1 MSNEPNIC
9 VVSLIGKSQF
19 SQNDTKAW
27 KLNSLL
33 QKNVFKHDSSLSE
46 KSVKNLNLQECDQ
59 SGSKPDNFHL
69 KTHLD
74 QKNRVMYIH
83 FESIYDSGHLF
94 DVLVNKFDEET
105 DFYELWEDEQ
115 LKYVKTILFLFSIS
129 HLIIISNPTC
139 EFDISYIRLFR
150 IVDLLR
156 SKIQP
161 SVVELLKSL
170 DLSINK
176 DWIYAGRPCSP
187 RVLFTFENCQP
198 NILKS
203 SQSIE
208 KLQHSLE
215 DQIYNSLR
223 KSYVITNIS
232 NNSLFSIPV
241 NQEFVY
247 IHRHNHQ
254 ITNASRFLLSSF
266 NNHSVETTSPSV
278 DLEQFR
284 KFIFQHVQTAL
295 SVGFNDNIGRTN
307 IPPIFELTTP
317 TIWNKIYQSLFEFFL
332 CEPKTQK
339 VMSIY
344 AQLKDQIDIDVQF
357 SERRCKKVLPQAIN
371 LYQESLP
378 AHYSKDQHEQ
388 KLQLAIDYFQLNAR
402 GPKYNL
408 YLDQL
413 KSKCDEIWQ
422 NGRRLCESVSLTGQN
437 CVHELHYLMN
447 EGRAEDELEESEQT
461 RTEKSNRIEENTL
474 LLNQKA
480 KNYKIPTKTHSSGIL
495 TISASNCGE
504 FQRERK
510 DPFDLKEANL
520 DFYKEFEGVELI
532 KNKMVKKYIFKHAEE
547 SEFIYPMIHSEC
559 PLNSKSEFDS
569 WSLVSIGEYSDY
581 YPSSGLSQPG
591 FMTSHNFLIP
601 WELHVCNGQ
610 VSSLCSKQW
619 SKKNSEKSKSKN
631 SVELLEKKG
640 KTVTIKA
647 YIGLE
652 YECPLGHRFICS
664 GPDRIVRLF
673 NNGSV
678 KDDAY
683 KLLNCDMPLYTA
695 CPCRNTKESPSYMAQ
710 AMRVFIVTPPGL
722 VAEKGDDKKT
732 TTVNICIKPQVQPN
746 PQPCPVFWPSFED
759 SIVLEDNSIWV
770 LRLPYIYMGDD
781 QKPYY
786 RPKNFET
793 LNSCKI
799 LKSMFSV
806 VANN

>member
-1 MSNEPNIC
+1 M
-9 VVSLIGKSQF
+9 
-19 SQNDTKAW
+19 
-27 KLNSLL
+27 
-33 QKNVFKHDSSLSE
+33 
-46 KSVKNLNLQECDQ
+46 
-59 SGSKPDNFHL
+59 
-69 KTHLD
+69 
-74 QKNRVMYIH
+74 
-83 FESIYDSGHLF
+83 
-94 DVLVNKFDEET
+94 
-105 DFYELWEDEQ
+105 
-115 LKYVKTILFLFSIS
+115 
-129 HLIIISNPTC
+129 
-139 EFDISYIRLFR
+139 
-150 IVDLLR
+150 
-156 SKIQP
+156 
-161 SVVELLKSL
+161 
-170 DLSINK
+170 
-176 DWIYAGRPCSP
+176 
-187 RVLFTFENCQP
+187 
-198 NILKS
+198 
-203 SQSIE
+203 
-208 KLQHSLE
+208 E

-247 IHRHNHQ
+247 IHRNNQ
-254 ITNASRFLLSSF
+254 QKFNAFRSWSSSF
-266 NNHSVETTSPSV
+266 NNDSLDSSWQSL

-284 KFIFQHVQTAL
+284 KFIFQHIKTAL
-295 SVGFNDNIGRTN
+295 TIGFNDNIGRTN
-307 IPPIFELTTP
+307 IPPIFELTTA
-317 TIWNKIYQSLFEFFL
+317 TIWYKIYQSLQEFFL
-332 CEPKTQK
+332 GEPKTQK

-357 SERRCKKVLPQAIN
+357 SERRCKKVLPHAIN

-378 AHYSKDQHEQ
+378 AHYSKSQHEQ

-402 GPKYNL
+402 GPKFNL

-413 KSKCDEIWQ
+413 KRKCNDIWQ
-422 NGRRLCESVSLTGQN
+422 NGRCLCECISLTGHN
-437 CVHELHYLMN
+437 CIHELHNLTN
-447 EGRAEDELEESEQT
+447 EGPIEDESAKSEEN
-461 RTEKSNRIEENTL
+461 RLEKSFHIEENTL
-474 LLNQKA
+474 LLNQKT
-480 KNYKIPTKTHSSGIL
+480 KNFKTSIKTHNSGIL
-495 TISASNCGE
+495 TVSASNCGE

-532 KNKMVKKYIFKHAEE
+532 QNKIIKKFNFKHVQEC
-547 SEFIYPMIHSEC
+547 EFVRPMIHSEC
-559 PLNSKSEFDS
+559 SLNSKPEFDS
-569 WSLVSIGEYSDY
+569 WSLVSIGKYSDY
-581 YPSSGLSQPG
+581 NPSSGLSQPG

-673 NNGSV
+673 NNGTV

-710 AMRVFIVTPPGL
+710 AMRAFIVTPPGQ
-722 VAEKGDDKKT
+722 VTEKIDEKKST
-732 TTVNICIKPQVQPN
+732 MVNISIKPQVQPN
-746 PQPCPVFWPSFED
+746 PQPCPIFWPSFDD
-759 SIVLEDNSIWV
+759 SIVLDDDNIWV
-770 LRLPYIYMGDD
+770 LRLPYIYTNDEK
-781 QKPYY
+781 KPFY

-793 LNSCKI
+793 LNSCKL
-799 LKSMFSV
+799 LKGMFSV
-806 VANN
+806 VVNN